1 VPTDVETVAEGD
13 ASPPR
18 EAGAPS
24 GRPGGVGAWF
34 TTWWPLCAL
43 GAVAVLISVWSQH
56 VVFPAFSWNR
66 DEPQYLWQVAALRDG
81 KVLTTDGGA
90 PLFFQP
96 WLSGASDGHFFSQ
109 YTLGWP
115 LVLLVGDVVFG
126 SAGAGVAFGALLA
139 VLGTYALAREL
150 LRDHVL
156 ALVAAAIVTLSPIVA
171 IQGGVYLGYL
181 FTLGLG
187 QLFAAALLS
196 GIRRT
201 IAWRVVAAGAMLG
214 YIFLTRPY
222 DAVLWGLAVGGY
234 ALWVYRKE
242 WRTLVGPLLWFAAG
256 SLPLVVVTLA
266 YNVHV
271 TGSPTS
277 FPITAADPLDKFFFG
292 TRRIAERVSTD
303 QYGLYQAVRGTG
315 KNGVYVPLFLTG
327 TYVGVLVAAYGA
339 WLRRREQSTL
349 ALLAMIAVFP
359 LGYFFFWGMKV
370 SAITVR
376 ISGPIYL
383 IPLYGPL
390 AILIASVVVYAWRK
404 RTALGV
410 GLVALLVVATVPLE
424 LNRLDVN
431 RNISRAQQ
439 PWDGSTD
446 AITDRSLVFV
456 AQSGPYLLFLNPFSA
471 NDADLQNRLLYSVDR
486 GSANFELLD
495 KYPDRVPYR
504 QLASYRGDELGPREQ
519 PNTPKIEVTKLSVLR
534 SNVVRLQA
542 HVTNVTGARNVAV
555 FLNAGDDDSVVVRP
569 LDDRSRRGQEYDVTW
584 VVTVPG
590 GPRGMPVT
598 ARDGK
603 LIVGVGYGGTARE
616 ASAEP
621 DARTSFPFRVH
632 DDALEVLVPGIADVL
647 TNVDGAQRYRP
658 VFVPRQLDVEARA
671 AASP

>member
-18 EAGAPS
+18 EAGAPTD
-24 GRPGGVGAWF
+24 RPGGARSF
-34 TTWWPLCAL
+34 LLTWWPLAAL
-43 GAVAVLISVWSQH
+43 GAAAVLISVWSQH
-56 VVFPAFSWNR
+56 AVFPAYSWNR
-66 DEPQYLWQVAALRDG
+66 DEPQYLWQVAALREG

-96 WLSGASDGHFFSQ
+96 WLTGASDGHFFSQ

-126 SAGAGVAFGALLA
+126 SAGAGIAFGALLA

-150 LRDHVL
+150 LRDHVT
-156 ALVAAAIVTLSPIVA
+156 ALVAAAVMTLSPIIA

-196 GIRRT
+196 GIRRG
-201 IAWRVVAAGAMLG
+201 IMWRVVAAGVMLG
-214 YIFLTRPY
+214 YIFITRPY
-222 DAVLWGLAVGGY
+222 DAVLWGIAVGGY
-234 ALWVYRKE
+234 ALWVNRKE
-242 WRTLVGPLLWFAAG
+242 WRTLVRPLLWFVVGA
-256 SLPLVVVTLA
+256 LPFLAITLA

-277 FPITAADPLDKFFFG
+277 FPITAADPLDKFGFG
-292 TRRIAERVSTD
+292 TRRIAQRVSTD
-303 QYGLYQAVRGTG
+303 HYGLYQAVRATG
-315 KNGVYVPLFLTG
+315 KNGVYVPLFLAG
-327 TYVGVLVAAYGA
+327 TYVGVLVAGFGA
-339 WLRRREQSTL
+339 WLRRREPSTL
-349 ALLAMIAVFP
+349 ALLAMIFVFP
-359 LGYFFFWGMKV
+359 LGYFVFWGMKV

-383 IPLYGPL
+383 VALYGPL
-390 AILIASVVVYAWRK
+390 AILIATVIVWAWK
-404 RTALGV
+404 RRAALGI

-424 LNRLDVN
+424 LNRIDVN
-431 RNISRAQQ
+431 RSISRAQE

-471 NDADLQNRLLYSVDR
+471 NDPDLQNRLLYSVDN
-486 GSANFELLD
+486 GAANFRLLD

-519 PNTPKIEVTKLSVLR
+519 PNKPKIQVTKLSVLR
-534 SNVVRLQA
+534 SNVVRLEA
-542 HVTNVTGARNVAV
+542 HVTNTTGERNVAV
-555 FLNAGDDDSVVVRP
+555 FLNSGAENAVVVRP
-569 LDDRSRRGQEYDVTW
+569 LDNQSSRGKEYDVTW
-584 VVTVPG
+584 IVTAPG
-590 GPRGMPVT
+590 GPRGTPVT
-598 ARDGK
+598 ARAGK
-603 LIVGVGYGGTARE
+603 LIVGVGFGGSAAE
-616 ASAEP
+616 AGSEA
-621 DARTSFPFRVH
+621 DARTSYPFRVH
-632 DDALEVLVPGIADVL
+632 GGDLEVLVPGIADVL
-647 TNVDGAQRYRP
+647 TNVDGALRYRP